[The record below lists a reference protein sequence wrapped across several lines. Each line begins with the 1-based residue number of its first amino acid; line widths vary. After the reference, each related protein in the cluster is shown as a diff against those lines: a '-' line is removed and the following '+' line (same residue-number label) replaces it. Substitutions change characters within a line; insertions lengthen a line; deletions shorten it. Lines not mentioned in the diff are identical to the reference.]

1 MEESQRLLS
10 RTEHPSYKGGVGN
23 DILHGPLEYK
33 DSYAAP
39 ESWNP
44 TLNMYI
50 KQSEYIMSIGKILSG
65 ALCILLE
72 KQLFSKLDDHFRV
85 PIYMLIGS
93 SLSFVIVYA
102 VFDIIEIIKT
112 LYHQVILR
120 RSQRSY
126 TPAILTNLLYL
137 VMICMSCF
145 MGGGL
150 GIVYGIADIEGL
162 FEESL
167 RLVYFETFSQI
178 MSLTPVGLV
187 IGLFFGFLYGLLR
200 AVELHYRGE
209 LPVDLEEHNKPDL

>member
-1 MEESQRLLS
+1 
-10 RTEHPSYKGGVGN
+10 
-23 DILHGPLEYK
+23 
-33 DSYAAP
+33 
-39 ESWNP
+39 
-44 TLNMYI
+44 MYI
-50 KQSEYIMSIGKILSG
+50 KQSEYIMSLGKILSG

-72 KQLFSKLDDHFRV
+72 KQLFNRLDDHFRV

-187 IGLFFGFLYGLLR
+187 IGLFFGFIYGLLR

-209 LPVDLEEHNKPDL
+209 LPVDLDENNKPDL